1 MKKGILISLIMAGVL
16 VIFAGVALCFGSAKI
31 SFMDIVSILGG
42 AGYGT
47 PDYMII
53 TGLRLPRIILAVIV
67 GAMLGISGAVLQSLF
82 RNSLVDPFIT
92 GISSGAALGAS
103 IGIISGLTFII
114 APAFAGAM
122 LAVFFV
128 YGVSIKEGRVNS
140 SRLLLTGVMTGT
152 MLSSLVML
160 LSAVNSRDIVKV
172 IYWLMGDLSAS
183 DYTQIK
189 FAAILLIAALG
200 AAMFYANDVNVM
212 SSGEETAST
221 LGVNAEFLKLFYFI
235 LASILTAA
243 AVSLSGVI
251 GFIGL
256 VVPHAVR
263 KFTGPD
269 LRLLL
274 PACAFSGAL
283 FLLLCDTA
291 ARTAFLPG
299 ELPVGVITG
308 LIGAPVFI
316 ILARR
321 GK

>member
-1 MKKGILISLIMAGVL
+1 MKKGIIISITMLGVLIIAAGVS
-16 VIFAGVALCFGSAKI
+16 LCIGSAEI
-31 SFMDIVSILGG
+31 SPSAVLSILAGG
-42 AGYGT
+42 NQGT

-53 TGLRLPRIILAVIV
+53 TGLRLPRIILAIIV
-67 GAMLGISGAVLQSLF
+67 GAMLGISGAALQSLF

-103 IGIISGLTFII
+103 IGIISGFTFII

-128 YGVSIKEGRVNS
+128 YTVSIKDGRVNS

-152 MLSSLVML
+152 MLSSAVML

-172 IYWLMGDLSAS
+172 IYWLMGDLSGS
-183 DYTQIK
+183 NYQQIK
-189 FAAILLIAALG
+189 GAAIILLAAL
-200 AAMFYANDVNVM
+200 AAGMFFANDLNIM
-212 SSGEETAST
+212 SAGEETAST
-221 LGVNAEFLKLFYFI
+221 LGVNPEFLKLFYFI
-235 LASILTAA
+235 LASIITAA

-269 LRLLL
+269 LRFLL
-274 PACAFSGAL
+274 PASAVFGAL
-283 FLLLCDTA
+283 FLLVCDTL
-291 ARTAFLPG
+291 ARTIFLPG

-308 LIGAPVFI
+308 LIGAPIFI
-316 ILARR
+316 ILAKRV
-321 GK
+321 K